1 MTRVQ
6 KRRKDDMVDQLQT
19 EVPYI
24 LLMKEE
30 EEEEQIE
37 RLGEVK

>member
-30 EEEEQIE
+30 EEEQIE